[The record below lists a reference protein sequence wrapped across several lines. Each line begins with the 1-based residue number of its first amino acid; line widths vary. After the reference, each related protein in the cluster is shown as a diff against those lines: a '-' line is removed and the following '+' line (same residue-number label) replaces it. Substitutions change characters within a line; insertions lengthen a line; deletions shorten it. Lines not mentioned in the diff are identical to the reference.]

1 MSPKLLAPDVPTQ
14 ASASSAAIKA
24 DFGRRLQA
32 ALNEKGWN
40 QSELARRV
48 APLLPRSSIA
58 RDNISKYVRGK
69 VLPSPLALDAICT
82 ALGKKPADL
91 LPTRRSAVSST
102 DNPPLDARDLGDGSV
117 WLKVN
122 QAVDWDT
129 ALQIMNLLRGGD
141 KR

>member
-1 MSPKLLAPDVPTQ
+1 MPPKLVASDAPTQ
-14 ASASSAAIKA
+14 VTASPDAIKA
-24 DFGRRLQA
+24 DFGHRLQA

-69 VLPSPLALDAICT
+69 VLPSPLALEAIST

-91 LPTRRSAVSST
+91 LPVRRSAVSST

-129 ALQIMNLLRGGD
+129 ALQIMKLLRGGD